1 MELMEVN
8 KGLGD
13 FKSVCIRNRLVTW
26 YLELKADMGNLLMTF
41 ICVTPLRDCVGLV
54 GISGLLTFCWM

>member
-41 ICVTPLRDCVGLV
+41 ICVTPLRD
-54 GISGLLTFCWM
+54 